1 MLTNCLHIKN
11 DTNTLQAICINNII
25 KSILNIQSNNSQ
37 NLIKDMIYN
46 EAQNILN
53 DNNLNP
59 IYIENKIVLSISIRL
74 KAEEFMIK
82 KLINNN
88 ILNEI
93 KNNQTRELFKAVEN
107 NISYEEKIILQKV
120 LMMTSENIHI
130 NSFMYEPILDTSVE
144 HLKALHEEINKLLI
158 S

>member
-1 MLTNCLHIKN
+1 
-11 DTNTLQAICINNII
+11 
-25 KSILNIQSNNSQ
+25 
-37 NLIKDMIYN
+37 MIYN

-88 ILNEI
+88 YFKRN
-93 KNNQTRELFKAVEN
+93 KNNQTRELFKAVE
-107 NISYEEKIILQKV
+107 K
-120 LMMTSENIHI
+120 
-130 NSFMYEPILDTSVE
+130 
-144 HLKALHEEINKLLI
+144 
-158 S
+158 